1 MIDWTWTEVDRLE
14 KQEKWNEAKVYLL
27 KSWRQHPDDLKTV
40 IRLGFF
46 CWYVTFEHGPLEITE
61 NDIDIKELESL
72 LKEVTHDSLRH
83 FMNYEDFLWCFGYMI
98 WMTPY
103 YFGEYNEWEEKGT
116 SMLRRAHELC
126 PDEPIYAYSYL
137 RSFSN
142 TYGTRENELQQIQNV
157 LENRFKGEGLLS
169 DYFKSTVFNIRLDLK

>member
-46 CWYVTFEHGPLEITE
+46 CWYVTFEHGPLGITE

-72 LKEVTHDSLRH
+72 LKEVTHDGLRH
-83 FMNYEDFLWCFGYMI
+83 FMNHEDFLWCFGYMI
-98 WMTPY
+98 SMTPY
-103 YFGEYNEWEEKGT
+103 YFGEDDEWEEKGK
-116 SMLRRAHELC
+116 SMLRHAHELC
-126 PDEPIYAYSYL
+126 PDEPIYTYSYFG
-137 RSFSN
+137 SFLN
-142 TYGTRENELQQIQNV
+142 THILLENESQHIQQI
-157 LENRFKGEGLLS
+157 LEERFKGEGLLFE
-169 DYFKSTVFNIRLDLK
+169 YFKSTVFNIGLDLK